1 LLTVEDWAEI
11 RRLHRA
17 ERLPIKTI
25 ARTLG
30 VSRNT
35 VRAAIASD
43 GPPKYERKPAGS
55 AVDAFEDAIREQL
68 RAVPTMPA
76 TVVAERVGWTR
87 GITVFKERVAELRPA
102 YLPLD
107 PASRTTY
114 VAGDIAQCDFWFP
127 PIELPV
133 GFGQTRTA
141 MQLPV
146 LTMVTGYSRWLSAV
160 LVPTRGAED
169 LFAGWW
175 RLIHGLGAV
184 PRTLVWDGEGAV
196 GRNRG
201 GRIELTG
208 ECQAF
213 RGVLGT
219 KVIVLKPA
227 KPEHKGIIE
236 RAHDYLETS
245 FLPGRV
251 FTGPADFNTQLQG
264 WVTQVNTRRR
274 RALGCAPTD
283 RIGADRAAMLSLPPV
298 PPATG
303 WRTSTRLPRDHY
315 IRLDSNDYSVHP
327 AVIGRRIEVVADLDR
342 VRVFCDG
349 RVVADHERV
358 WAWHQTITDPEHLQ
372 AAKVLRH
379 LHDRTQ
385 ARAQSSR
392 LRPVGKTDAG
402 HRTQIV
408 VEQRAL
414 ADYDAALGIGLRL
427 GIGLDGGLEGQGGAE
442 GGCAS

>member
-1 LLTVEDWAEI
+1 VEDWAEI

-17 ERLPIKTI
+17 EGLGIKTI
-25 ARTLG
+25 AKTLG
-30 VSRNT
+30 ISRNT

-43 GPPKYERKPAGS
+43 APPKYQRRPVGS

-76 TVVAERVGWTR
+76 TVIAERVGWTR

-102 YLPLD
+102 YLPPD

-114 VAGDIAQCDFWFP
+114 VAGEIAQCDFWFP
-127 PIELPV
+127 PIQLPV
-133 GFGQTRTA
+133 GFGQTRGPK
-141 MQLPV
+141 QLPV
-146 LTMVTGYSRWLSAV
+146 LTMVTGYSRWLSGI

-175 RLIHGLGAV
+175 HLISGLGAV
-184 PRTLVWDGEGAV
+184 PRLLVWDGEGAI

-208 ECQAF
+208 DCQAF

-227 KPEHKGIIE
+227 EPEHKGIIE
-236 RAHDYLETS
+236 RAHDYLERS

-251 FTGPADFNTQLQG
+251 FTDPADFNIQLQG
-264 WVTQVNTRRR
+264 WLTQVNARTR

-283 RIGADRAAMLSLPPV
+283 RIAADRQAMLTLPPV
-298 PPATG
+298 APAVG
-303 WRTSTRLPRDHY
+303 WRSSTRLARDHY
-315 IRLDSNDYSVHP
+315 VRLDSNDYSVHP

-349 RVVADHERV
+349 KTVADHQRV
-358 WAWHQTITDPEHLQ
+358 WAWHQTITDPEHLE
-372 AAKVLRH
+372 AAKVLR
-379 LHDRTQ
+379 RTRVG
-385 ARAQSSR
+385 A
-392 LRPVGKTDAG
+392 LRPVRDAE
-402 HRTQIV
+402 IELA
-408 VEQRAL
+408 VEQRQL
-414 ADYDAALGIGLRL
+414 ADYDTALGIDL
-427 GIGLDGGLEGQGGAE
+427 GIDLDGGF
-442 GGCAS
+442 AS